1 MVAAYPAA
9 ETLAEA
15 HERYLAHAQVYRG
28 LAPQTI
34 EAYRGDGARFLRFV
48 ADHHLP
54 DGARD
59 LTSRDIQA
67 YANSLSGLSASS
79 IRRVIY
85 SLRGF
90 FTFLQREGAIAVNA
104 AVEVTLPKRRRR
116 LPRFPSA
123 EQCQALIA
131 AAHTDTER
139 AVVALLLMAGLR
151 RGEVL
156 GLDAEH
162 VTADCSEVRI
172 LGKGGVE
179 RLVPLP
185 DDARVA
191 LLRQVEGTGRDGPVF
206 RNRADKRMGETTL
219 QRLWRRLL
227 RRAGLEH
234 EGFTIHSCRHA
245 YATMLVRAGTDL
257 RTVQELLG
265 HADLSTTAVYLHSD
279 LRTKREAIAHLPLAL
294 AAEGRQPNG

>member
-1 MVAAYPAA
+1 MNAPRAAA
-9 ETLAEA
+9 ETLTDA
-15 HERYLAHAQVYRG
+15 HERYLEHARVYRG
-28 LAPQTI
+28 LAPKTL
-34 EAYRGDGARFLRFV
+34 EAYRRDGARFLRFV
-48 ADHHLP
+48 ADHDLP
-54 DGARD
+54 DDPRQ
-59 LTSRDIQA
+59 LTSPDIQG

-79 IRRVIY
+79 IRRMIY

-90 FTFLQREGAIAVNA
+90 FTFLQREGAVALNPA
-104 AVEVTLPKRRRR
+104 ADVTLPKRRRR

-131 AAHTDTER
+131 AAYTDTER
-139 AVVALLLMAGLR
+139 AIIALLLMAGLR
-151 RGEVL
+151 RSEVL
-156 GLDAEH
+156 GVDAGD
-162 VTADCSEVRI
+162 VAADCSEVRI

-191 LLRQVEGTGRDGPVF
+191 LLRQVEAMGRDGPVF
-206 RNRADKRMGETTL
+206 RNRAGRRMGQTTL

-227 RRAGLEH
+227 RRADLEH
-234 EGFTIHSCRHA
+234 ERFTIHSCRHA

-265 HADLSTTAVYLHSD
+265 HQDLSTTAAYLHSD
-279 LRTKREAIAHLPLAL
+279 LRTKREAVASLPIGGSFAL
-294 AAEGRQPNG
+294 GDVR